1 MSLRRQLGV
10 SLLVQGMGSASL
22 LIATLW
28 LGMNL
33 GPEQQ
38 GAFSRTKAEIE
49 FVVAFA
55 MFGLPQ
61 ALFYFVKS
69 SRLGGGA
76 ALRWA
81 TGSALLALPIALLYG
96 CVQHPQ
102 VGLGTPAAIGL
113 AVAPALAVGL
123 GVLQGQLRAL
133 LLVGQRTEWFNL
145 VTALPQLVLLAGV
158 LWLVATGSVNEQR
171 WPWLFMLAFGSAA
184 ALALWRLLRLRRT
197 ANADAMSGAMSG
209 ASGIAHV
216 QASRAPS
223 VPASVALIG
232 TPPAAGVGW
241 RELGHYGLAAWLAAA
256 LYTAAILLVQ
266 RAVEHA
272 SGAAVLGVFTMA
284 LTLVQVPLT
293 PVSYAAPLLF
303 RRWMERPG
311 AQASKRWAWALFV
324 ALLGIAG
331 LVWFA
336 APLWPR
342 LGLGVGY
349 DGLASALA
357 VLLVGG
363 AAEAAS
369 RVLGVNANASGTP
382 WVAVRA
388 EVARWAVLGLGG
400 LFLLLSASESL
411 WVSPSAS
418 SSALLPMCMLWS
430 AAALAAAAV
439 FAIQSLRDAPTH
451 GDAA

>member
-1 MSLRRQLGV
+1 MSLRRQLRV
-10 SLLVQGMGSASL
+10 SLLVQGAGSASL
-22 LIATLW
+22 LLATLW
-28 LGMNL
+28 LAAKM

-38 GAFSRTKAEIE
+38 GAFSHTKAEIE
-49 FVVAFA
+49 FIAALA

-69 SRLGGGA
+69 SRLGGGT

-81 TGSALLALPIALLYG
+81 AGSALLALPIAWVYG
-96 CVQHPQ
+96 LAQHPQ
-102 VGLGTPAAIGL
+102 FGLWPVAAL
-113 AVAPALAVGL
+113 ALAVGL
-123 GVLQGQLRAL
+123 GVYQGQLRAL
-133 LLVGQRTEWFNL
+133 LLVGQRTEWFNV

-158 LWLVATGSVNEQR
+158 LLLVATGSVSESR
-171 WPWLFMLAFGSAA
+171 WSWLFALAFGSAA
-184 ALALWRLLRLRRT
+184 VFGLWRLQGFASAPART
-197 ANADAMSGAMSG
+197 E
-209 ASGIAHV
+209 
-216 QASRAPS
+216 
-223 VPASVALIG
+223 
-232 TPPAAGVGW
+232 VGW

-256 LYTAAILLVQ
+256 LYTAAVLLVQ
-266 RAVEHA
+266 RWVEHA

-293 PVSYAAPLLF
+293 PVSYAAPLLL

-311 AQASKRWAWALFV
+311 AQASRRWALMLFG
-324 ALLGIAG
+324 ALLGIAA

-342 LGLGVGY
+342 LGLSAGY
-349 DGLASALA
+349 EGLARALA

-388 EVARWAVLGLGG
+388 EVARWVVLGGG
-400 LFLLLSASESL
+400 WWFA
-411 WVSPSAS
+411 SPSG
-418 SSALLPMCMLWS
+418 LLPMCALWS
-430 AAALAAAAV
+430 ASALAAAAV
-439 FAIQSLRDAPTH
+439 FAFHAHYGAPQE

>member
-10 SLLVQGMGSASL
+10 SLLVQGAGSASL
-22 LIATLW
+22 LLATLW
-28 LGMNL
+28 LGASL

-49 FVVAFA
+49 FVAAFA

-69 SRLGGGA
+69 SRLGGDA
-76 ALRWA
+76 ALHWA
-81 TGSALLALPIALLYG
+81 AGSALLALPIALLYML
-96 CVQHPQ
+96 VQHPQ
-102 VGLGTPAAIGL
+102 AGLWPV
-113 AVAPALAVGL
+113 VALALAVGL
-123 GVLQGQLRAL
+123 GVFQGQLRAL
-133 LLVGQRTEWFNL
+133 LLVGQRTEWFNV
-145 VTALPQLVLLAGV
+145 VTALPQLVLLLGV
-158 LWLVATGSVNEQR
+158 LVLVALGMAHQQR
-171 WPWLFMLAFGSAA
+171 WPWLFALAFGSAA
-184 ALALWRLLRLRRT
+184 LFALWRLKG
-197 ANADAMSGAMSG
+197 S
-209 ASGIAHV
+209 ASA
-216 QASRAPS
+216 APIS
-223 VPASVALIG
+223 A
-232 TPPAAGVGW
+232 TVGW

-266 RAVEHA
+266 RWVEQAQGAV
-272 SGAAVLGVFTMA
+272 VLGVFTMA

-311 AQASKRWAWALFV
+311 AQASQRWALMLFG
-324 ALLGIAG
+324 ALLGVAA
-331 LVWFA
+331 LVWLA

-342 LGLGVGY
+342 LGLGSGY
-349 DGLASALA
+349 EGLARALA

-369 RVLGVNANASGTP
+369 RVLGVQANASGTP

-388 EVARWAVLGLGG
+388 EVARWAVLGGG
-400 LFLLLSASESL
+400 LVA
-411 WVSPSAS
+411 SPSG
-418 SSALLPMCMLWS
+418 LLPMCALWS
-430 AAALAAAAV
+430 ASALAAAAV
-439 FAIQSLRDAPTH
+439 FAFHAR

>member
-10 SLLVQGMGSASL
+10 SLLVQGAGSASL
-22 LIATLW
+22 LLATLW
-28 LGMNL
+28 LGANL

-38 GAFSRTKAEIE
+38 GGFSRTKAEIE
-49 FVVAFA
+49 FVAAFA

-69 SRLGGGA
+69 ARLGRDA

-81 TGSALLALPIALLYG
+81 AGSALLAVPIAVVYLL
-96 CVQHPQ
+96 VQHPHA
-102 VGLGTPAAIGL
+102 GLWPGAAL
-113 AVAPALAVGL
+113 ALAVGL
-123 GVLQGQLRAL
+123 GVFQGQLRAL
-133 LLVGQRTEWFNL
+133 LLVGKRTEWFNV
-145 VTALPQLVLLAGV
+145 VTALPQFVLLVGV
-158 LWLVATGSVNEQR
+158 LLLVAISSANEGR
-171 WPWLFMLAFGSAA
+171 WPWLFALAFGCAA
-184 ALALWRLLRLRRT
+184 AFALWRLK
-197 ANADAMSGAMSG
+197 A
-209 ASGIAHV
+209 
-216 QASRAPS
+216 
-223 VPASVALIG
+223 
-232 TPPAAGVGW
+232 AAGAAPTSAAVGW

-266 RAVEHA
+266 RWVEHT

-311 AQASKRWAWALFV
+311 AQASKRWALMLFA
-324 ALLGIAG
+324 ALLGIAA

-342 LGLGVGY
+342 LGLGTGY
-349 DGLASALA
+349 EGLARALA

-388 EVARWAVLGLGG
+388 EVARWAVLAGG
-400 LFLLLSASESL
+400 WWLA
-411 WVSPSAS
+411 SPSGV
-418 SSALLPMCMLWS
+418 LPTCVLWS
-430 AAALAAAAV
+430 ASALAAAAV
-439 FAIQSLRDAPTH
+439 FAFDARSAAPLA

>member
-10 SLLVQGMGSASL
+10 SLLVQGAGSAAL
-22 LIATLW
+22 LLATLW
-28 LGMNL
+28 LGANL

-49 FVVAFA
+49 FVAAFA

-69 SRLGGGA
+69 SRLGGDA

-81 TGSALLALPIALLYG
+81 AGSALLALPIGAVYLL
-96 CVQHPQ
+96 VQHPQ
-102 VGLGTPAAIGL
+102 TGFWPVV
-113 AVAPALAVGL
+113 AVPVAVGL
-123 GVLQGQLRAL
+123 GVYQGQLRAL
-133 LLVGQRTEWFNL
+133 LLVGQRTEWFNV

-158 LWLVATGSVNEQR
+158 LALVAIGSANEQR
-171 WPWLFMLAFGSAA
+171 WPWLFALAFGSAA
-184 ALALWRLLRLRRT
+184 VFALWRLKG
-197 ANADAMSGAMSG
+197 S
-209 ASGIAHV
+209 AST
-216 QASRAPS
+216 
-223 VPASVALIG
+223 VPASVA
-232 TPPAAGVGW
+232 VGW
-241 RELGHYGLAAWLAAA
+241 RELGRYGLAAWLAAA

-266 RAVEHA
+266 RGVEHNLGA
-272 SGAAVLGVFTMA
+272 SVLGVFTMA

-311 AQASKRWAWALFV
+311 ARASQRWALLLFG
-324 ALLGIAG
+324 ALLG
-331 LVWFA
+331 VA
-336 APLWPR
+336 ALAWLASPLWPR
-342 LGLGVGY
+342 LGLGAGY
-349 DGLASALA
+349 DGLARALA

-388 EVARWAVLGLGG
+388 EVARWLVLGGTW
-400 LFLLLSASESL
+400 FVA
-411 WVSPSAS
+411 SPSSVLA
-418 SSALLPMCMLWS
+418 MCALWS
-430 AAALAAAAV
+430 ASALAAAGV
-439 FAIQSLRDAPTH
+439 FVFQARSAAPRES
-451 GDAA
+451 AAA